1 MCVVC
6 FGSEFGGRS
15 AANGC
20 RATRRRRAILLCKCT
35 LFFAARQLSTR
46 HSPTPTSFLFRSVGV
61 GAAGVNRVTTAN
73 QITPTTS
80 TQTATTKR
88 RSPKSFRR
96 TTTLSSAWIASHL
109 TRFVVVFSCKHCGP
123 STLRGASTDEC
134 GNCYIQAMQWD
145 LSDSRTELMTQGGEY
160 QHADGVA
167 AGAAEQKAEHYLR
180 IGQRKLEENKRR
192 QVVTAS
198 NQRKQAFAAEHGGL
212 VLKGDQSKR
221 TPTDVALFVPSI
233 EDNEALRAGDN
244 LRLIHCPRCSEL
256 YCRNNSLL
264 DRPLLCK
271 ECIRK
276 QVVVNRSIFGV
287 SIFVRFLGR
296 LLDRI
301 FVEGIDLWSWV

>member
-1 MCVVC
+1 VFLVFLFVCCLQCVWCVLAV
-6 FGSEFGGRS
+6 EFGGR
-15 AANGC
+15 
-20 RATRRRRAILLCKCT
+20 RAMRRRRRAILLCKCT

-145 LSDSRTELMTQGGEY
+145 LSDSRTELMTQSGEY
-160 QHADGVA
+160 QHAECVA
-167 AGAAEQKAEHYLR
+167 AGAAEKKAEHYLR

-192 QVVTAS
+192 QVVTSS
-198 NQRKQAFAAEHGGL
+198 NQQ
-212 VLKGDQSKR
+212 
-221 TPTDVALFVPSI
+221 
-233 EDNEALRAGDN
+233 N
-244 LRLIHCPRCSEL
+244 
-256 YCRNNSLL
+256 
-264 DRPLLCK
+264 RPLQQSMASCSRA
-271 ECIRK
+271 IRRRGRR
-276 QVVVNRSIFGV
+276 QTSRSTFRRSRTMKHCVLVTTCG
-287 SIFVRFLGR
+287 
-296 LLDRI
+296 
-301 FVEGIDLWSWV
+301 